1 MSNNFFKKVPFF
13 VFLLCLIVCCLFV
26 FQLFSLNVLPGS
38 ILVVGCVF
46 LAVLILLSFVLSLK
60 WKIIGNVLMVLILC
74 ISSIG
79 NVYLYKTQS
88 LFGSVTDNESSTSSF
103 SVVCLKDY
111 SDSISSLGI
120 LSIGN
125 LELQDAALKELS
137 SEYDYVEFDSYK
149 RFGSALY
156 DGMVD
161 SLLVSDSSFALLE
174 EEFPSF
180 RKDIKV
186 VETFKVH
193 MKSSSVSKNVNI
205 VKDPF
210 VVYISGHDAEDIDSN
225 ISRSDVNI
233 VMMVNPNTHQILM
246 LGIPRDFYILQVCQ
260 NNQKDKLTHTG
271 MYGTACTVESVEN
284 FMNVPV
290 NYYVE
295 VNFNSLVNVVDAL
308 DGITVNSPYEFKGL
322 YKGYYYNKGPIELD
336 GDYALGFVR
345 ERYSFTDGD
354 RERSR
359 NQMRVLTAI
368 INKSMSPMI
377 ITKYPSLM
385 DSLSSSFKTN
395 MSQKEITTFIKTQLK
410 HMEKWDIQQIQV
422 NGTVLTTVSPALG
435 FEVYMME
442 PNMDTVE
449 HAEKLIKKVLNNEV
463 VTESDVERQNE
474 LVSNT

>member
-1 MSNNFFKKVPFF
+1 MDWKFYKSFGFYL
-13 VFLLCLIVCCLFV
+13 FLLCLVVCGLLG
-26 FQLFSLNVLPGS
+26 FQLFSLGVLPGIIFIVICS
-38 ILVVGCVF
+38 FLLILV
-46 LAVLILLSFVLSLK
+46 LLGFVLSLK
-60 WKIIGNVLMVLILC
+60 WKIVGNVLMVLILC
-74 ISSIG
+74 ISSVG

-88 LFGSVTDNESSTSSF
+88 LFGFVTSNENSISSF
-103 SVVCLKDY
+103 SVVCLKGH
-111 SDSISSLGI
+111 SESVSSLGI

-137 SEYDYVEFDSYK
+137 FDYVGVEFDSYK
-149 RFGSALY
+149 KFGSALY

-161 SLLVSDSSFALLE
+161 SLLVSDSSFAFLE

-193 MKSSSVSKNVNI
+193 MKSSFASKNVNI

-233 VMMVNPNTHQILM
+233 MMTVNPNTHQILM
-246 LGIPRDFYILQVCQ
+246 LGIPRDFYIPQVCQ

-271 MYGTACTVESVEN
+271 MYGVACMVESVEN
-284 FMNVPV
+284 FLDVPINYNVT
-290 NYYVE
+290 
-295 VNFNSLVNVVDAL
+295 VNFNSLVSVVDAL
-308 DGITVNSPYEFKGL
+308 GGITVYSPNDFVSMHGNDHFIIGNNTMNGKQ
-322 YKGYYYNKGPIELD
+322 
-336 GDYALGFVR
+336 ALGFVR
-345 ERYSFTDGD
+345 ERYSFEDGD

-368 INKSMSPMI
+368 INKAMSPTI

-395 MSQKEITTFIKTQLK
+395 MSQKEITTFIKSQLK
-410 HMEKWDIQQIQV
+410 HMEKWDIKQIQV
-422 NGTVLTTVSPALG
+422 NGTGITTVSPALG
-435 FEVYMME
+435 FEVYMMN

-449 HAEKLIKKVLNNEV
+449 HAEMLIKKVLNNEV
-463 VTESDVERQNE
+463 VTDSDVERQNE
-474 LVSNT
+474 LVANN

>member
-1 MSNNFFKKVPFF
+1 MDRKFYKSLGFYL
-13 VFLLCLIVCCLFV
+13 FLLCLIVCGLFV
-26 FQLFSLNVLPGS
+26 FQLFSLNVLPGIIFIVICS
-38 ILVVGCVF
+38 FLLILV
-46 LAVLILLSFVLSLK
+46 LLGFVLSLK
-60 WKIIGNVLMVLILC
+60 WKIVGNVLMVLILC
-74 ISSIG
+74 ISSVG

-88 LFGSVTDNESSTSSF
+88 LFGSVTDNERSTSSF
-103 SVVCLKDY
+103 SIVCLQGH
-111 SDSISSLGI
+111 SQSASSLGI

-125 LELQDAALKELS
+125 LELQNAALKELS

-149 RFGSALY
+149 KFGSALY

-174 EEFPSF
+174 EEFSSF
-180 RKDIKV
+180 RKDIKILT
-186 VETFKVH
+186 TFKVH
-193 MKSSSVSKNVNI
+193 VKSASVSKNVNS
-205 VKDPF
+205 VKAPF

-233 VMMVNPNTHQILM
+233 VMTVNPTTHQILM
-246 LGIPRDFYILQVCQ
+246 LGIPRDFYIPQVCQ

-308 DGITVNSPYEFKGL
+308 GGITVNSPYEFKGL
-322 YKGYYYNKGPIELD
+322 YKGYYYNKGSIELD

-345 ERYSFTDGD
+345 ERYSFIDGD

-368 INKSMSPMI
+368 INKAMSPTI

-395 MSQKEITTFIKTQLK
+395 MSQKEITTFIKAQLK

-422 NGTVLTTVSPALG
+422 NGTGLTTVSPALG

-442 PNMDTVE
+442 PNMKTVE

-463 VTESDVERQNE
+463 VTKPDIEKQNE
-474 LVSNT
+474 LVANT

>member
-1 MSNNFFKKVPFF
+1 MDRKFYKSLGFYL
-13 VFLLCLIVCCLFV
+13 FLLCLIVCGLFV
-26 FQLFSLNVLPGS
+26 FQLFSLNVLPGTIFIVICS
-38 ILVVGCVF
+38 FLLV
-46 LAVLILLSFVLSLK
+46 LVLLGFVLSLK
-60 WKIIGNVLMVLILC
+60 WEIVGNVLMVLILC
-74 ISSIG
+74 ISSVG
-79 NVYLYKTQS
+79 NVYLYKTHS
-88 LFGSVTDNESSTSSF
+88 LFGSVTSNEYSTSSF

-193 MKSSSVSKNVNI
+193 MKSTSISKNVNI

-233 VMMVNPNTHQILM
+233 VMTVNPNTHQILM
-246 LGIPRDFYILQVCQ
+246 LGIPRDFYIPQVCQ

-271 MYGTACTVESVEN
+271 MYGVACTVESVEN
-284 FMNVPV
+284 FLNVPI
-290 NYYVE
+290 NYNVT
-295 VNFNSLVNVVDAL
+295 VNFNSLVNVVVL
-308 DGITVNSPYEFKGL
+308 CVFEHIMLHILVP
-322 YKGYYYNKGPIELD
+322 ELFLTRLLFETLK
-336 GDYALGFVR
+336 YCI
-345 ERYSFTDGD
+345 
-354 RERSR
+354 SR
-359 NQMRVLTAI
+359 ISLPKIDDFRNILVLL
-368 INKSMSPMI
+368 
-377 ITKYPSLM
+377 SL
-385 DSLSSSFKTN
+385 
-395 MSQKEITTFIKTQLK
+395 LK
-410 HMEKWDIQQIQV
+410 H
-422 NGTVLTTVSPALG
+422 
-435 FEVYMME
+435 
-442 PNMDTVE
+442 
-449 HAEKLIKKVLNNEV
+449 HLNEY
-463 VTESDVERQNE
+463 
-474 LVSNT
+474 

>member
-1 MSNNFFKKVPFF
+1 MNRKFYKSFRFYSF
-13 VFLLCLIVCCLFV
+13 VLCLVVCGLLM
-26 FQLFSLNVLPGS
+26 FQLISLNVLPGTM
-38 ILVVGCVF
+38 LVVV
-46 LAVLILLSFVLSLK
+46 
-60 WKIIGNVLMVLILC
+60 
-74 ISSIG
+74 
-79 NVYLYKTQS
+79 
-88 LFGSVTDNESSTSSF
+88 
-103 SVVCLKDY
+103 
-111 SDSISSLGI
+111 SSLGI

-137 SEYDYVEFDSYK
+137 FDYVGVEFDSYK
-149 RFGSALY
+149 KFGSALY

-161 SLLVSDSSFALLE
+161 SLLVSDSFFAFLK
-174 EEFPSF
+174 EFFPEF

-186 VETFKVH
+186 IEKFNVNFKA
-193 MKSSSVSKNVNI
+193 SSISKNVNI

-233 VMMVNPNTHQILM
+233 LMTINPTTHQILM
-246 LGIPRDFYILQVCQ
+246 LGIPRDFYIPQVCQ

-271 MYGTACTVESVEN
+271 MYGVACTVESVEN
-284 FMNVPV
+284 FINVPV

-295 VNFNSLVNVVDAL
+295 VNFDSIINVVDAL
-308 DGITVNSPYEFKGL
+308 GGITVNSPFEFSSVKYNFVKGENNL
-322 YKGYYYNKGPIELD
+322 N
-336 GDYALGFVR
+336 GDQTLSFCR
-345 ERYSFTDGD
+345 HRYSFLDGD

-368 INKSMSPMI
+368 INKAMSPSI

-395 MSQKEITTFIKTQLK
+395 MSQKEITTFIKSQLK
-410 HMEKWDIQQIQV
+410 HMEKWDIKQIQV
-422 NGTVLTTVSPALG
+422 NGTGLTTVSPALG

-463 VTESDVERQNE
+463 VTDSDIEKQNE
-474 LVSNT
+474 LVANT